1 MPGAF
6 KNKLNTSFQV
16 ICKCFSLNDFRHI
29 FFWSSLSI
37 VYFISYVKG
46 MNSTLCLGPLFLL
59 CFLQFSV
66 LQYIHRVV
74 QPSLW
79 PSFRTFSSPQKINPV
94 PISTSL
100 PLPSSSRQLLSY
112 FLSLQIYLMGTL
124 HININGIIVL
134 YVISCVWLISLG
146 ITFTRCIHVTDQY
159 YVTYQYFIP
168 FFWLNNIPF
177 PGYAAFC
184 LSIH

>member
-1 MPGAF
+1 MPILQHQQRSTFCPFYFIQPPPKGILHGRMPGAF

-46 MNSTLCLGPLFLL
+46 MNGTLCLGPLFLL
-59 CFLQFSV
+59 CFLQFSGF
-66 LQYIHRVV
+66 QYIHRVV

-112 FLSLQIYLMGTL
+112 FLSL
-124 HININGIIVL
+124 
-134 YVISCVWLISLG
+134 
-146 ITFTRCIHVTDQY
+146 
-159 YVTYQYFIP
+159 
-168 FFWLNNIPF
+168 
-177 PGYAAFC
+177 
-184 LSIH
+184 